1 MSNLL
6 NMVLLVTAG
15 LVLVLMYLKLKKGKE
30 PKIKKVVVV
39 DTEAQQLYA
48 SQKHK
53 PDEEKTP

>member
-39 DTEAQQLYA
+39 DPEAQQL
-48 SQKHK
+48 
-53 PDEEKTP
+53 